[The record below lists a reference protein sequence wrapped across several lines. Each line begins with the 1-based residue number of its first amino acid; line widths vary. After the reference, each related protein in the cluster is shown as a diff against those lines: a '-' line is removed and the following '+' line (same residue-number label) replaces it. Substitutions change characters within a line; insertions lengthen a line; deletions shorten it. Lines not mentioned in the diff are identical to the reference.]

1 MKKFTFCILLATMSW
16 FATTNAY
23 AKKNSGPTPE
33 EKGLAQINQANAE
46 AFVRFLAADEL
57 KLPGSRNRRGKN
69 SRKLHCFAITAMGCF
84 SGIRQ
89 LFPTV

>member
-46 AFVRFLAADEL
+46 AFVRFLAPMMTISSL
-57 KLPGSRNRRGKN
+57 FFPSI
-69 SRKLHCFAITAMGCF
+69 FASTLRM
-84 SGIRQ
+84 
-89 LFPTV
+89 

>member
-57 KLPGSRNRRGKN
+57 KVQ
-69 SRKLHCFAITAMGCF
+69 
-84 SGIRQ
+84 Q
-89 LFPTV
+89 LFCSHG

>member
-46 AFVRFLAADEL
+46 AFVRFLAA
-57 KLPGSRNRRGKN
+57 
-69 SRKLHCFAITAMGCF
+69 
-84 SGIRQ
+84 
-89 LFPTV
+89 

>member
-23 AKKNSGPTPE
+23 AKKNSRPTPE

-46 AFVRFLAADEL
+46 AFPF
-57 KLPGSRNRRGKN
+57 PGSR
-69 SRKLHCFAITAMGCF
+69 
-84 SGIRQ
+84 
-89 LFPTV
+89 

>member
-46 AFVRFLAADEL
+46 AFVRFLHYFFL
-57 KLPGSRNRRGKN
+57 SCRNL
-69 SRKLHCFAITAMGCF
+69 SILSLA
-84 SGIRQ
+84 
-89 LFPTV
+89 

>member
-1 MKKFTFCILLATMSW
+1 MKKLTFCILLATMSW

-57 KLPGSRNRRGKN
+57 KSRKPEQKRKN

>member
-57 KLPGSRNRRGKN
+57 KGRD

-84 SGIRQ
+84 SSIRQ